1 MATAESVSPQMA
13 TVSEFIADTRARAL
27 PDEVMRKTSYHILD
41 TIAAMVTGARLQPGK
56 LGHDYAVAQGGIDEA
71 IIIGSADRTNATLA
85 AFANAMSAHADE
97 TDDSH
102 APSLSH
108 PGCAVVPAGLAV
120 AERHGRSGVEL
131 VRAVSAGYDIGCR
144 IAPMLGMSQFSADSS
159 SRSSHAMVSVWG
171 AAAAAAALEGLTPEQ
186 VRWALSYTAQQS
198 SGVTTWLRDTRHV
211 EKAFLFAA
219 MGARNGVASATM
231 VAAGMDGVLDVF
243 TGHPNYL
250 DALSPVADLDLLT
263 EGLGEQ
269 HLVMET
275 NIKKY
280 AVGSPA
286 QAPVQ
291 AMEILIAREGLTVDD
306 VDRIEIHIPSDAA
319 QVVNGRHMSDINC
332 QYLVAGTL
340 LDQGFTFAMA
350 HDDDRMRTD
359 AAVLDL
365 MARSELLGDGE
376 TFGTRKGRVIVHR
389 KDGSSV
395 EEFVEAVEGTAQ
407 KPMSEVQLLDKCRD
421 LLGPM
426 MGDRQTEELIQMLLN
441 PEKVD
446 DVRDL
451 RSLLS
456 G

>member
-1 MATAESVSPQMA
+1 MATTETVSPQMQVVA
-13 TVSEFIADTRARAL
+13 DFIAETRSRAL
-27 PDEVMRKTSYHILD
+27 PDEVVRKTAYHILD
-41 TIAAMVTGARLQPGK
+41 TVAAMVTGARLEPGR
-56 LGHDYAVAQGGIDEA
+56 LGRDYAVAQGGVDEA
-71 IIIGSADRTNATLA
+71 LIIGSEHRTNATLA

-108 PGCAVVPAGLAV
+108 PGCAVVPAALAI
-120 AERHGRSGVEL
+120 AERHGRTGVDL

-144 IAPMLGMSQFSADSS
+144 VTPMLGMSQFSPDSS

-171 AAAAAAALEGLTPEQ
+171 AAAAAASLEDLTSEQ

-198 SGVTTWLRDTRHV
+198 SGVTTWLRDSRHV

-219 MGARNGVASATM
+219 MGARNGVAAATM
-231 VAAGMDGVLDVF
+231 VSSGMDGVLDVF

-250 DALSPVADLDLLT
+250 DALSPVADLDILVD
-263 EGLGEQ
+263 GLGAT

-291 AMEILIAREGLTVDD
+291 AMETLIAREKLTADEVAS
-306 VDRIEIHIPSDAA
+306 IEIHLPADAA

-340 LDQGFTFAMA
+340 LDQGFTFEMA

-359 AAVLDL
+359 EAVLAL
-365 MARSELLGDGE
+365 MKRSELLPDE
-376 TFGTRKGRVIVHR
+376 STRDTRKGRVVVHR
-389 KDGSSV
+389 TDGSMV
-395 EEFVEAVEGTAQ
+395 EEFVDAVDGTAQ
-407 KPMSEVQLLDKCRD
+407 KPMSEEQVLDKIRD
-421 LLGPM
+421 LLGPTI
-426 MGDRQTEELIQMLLN
+426 GDEPTEELIELFLD
-441 PEKVD
+441 PEQIT

-451 RSLLS
+451 RGLLS
-456 G
+456 R

>member
-13 TVSEFIADTRARAL
+13 TVSEFIADTRDRAL
-27 PDEVMRKTSYHILD
+27 PDEVMHKTSYHILD
-41 TIAAMVTGARLQPGK
+41 TIAAMVTGARLQPGR

-120 AERHGRSGVEL
+120 AERHRRSGVEL

-144 IAPMLGMSQFSADSS
+144 ITPMLGMSQFSADSS

-231 VAAGMDGVLDVF
+231 VAAGMDGVIDVF

-250 DALSPVADLDLLT
+250 DALSPVADLEVLVD
-263 EGLGEQ
+263 GLGEQ

-291 AMEILIAREGLTVDD
+291 AMETLIEREGLTVDD
-306 VDRIEIHIPSDAA
+306 VDRIEIHIPADAA

-340 LDQGFTFAMA
+340 IDQGFTFAMA

-359 AAVLDL
+359 AAILDL
-365 MARSELLGDGE
+365 MARSELLGDDE
-376 TFGTRKGRVIVHR
+376 TYGTRKGRVIVHR
-389 KDGSSV
+389 KDGSKV
-395 EEFVEAVEGTAQ
+395 EEFVEAVDGTAQ
-407 KPMSEVQLLDKCRD
+407 KPMSEDQILDKGRD
-421 LLGPM
+421 LMGPILGSE
-426 MGDRQTEELIQMLLN
+426 RTEELVQSLLN
-441 PEKVD
+441 PHKID

-451 RSLLS
+451 RPLLS
-456 G
+456 A